1 MRGVFGGR
9 REGEGHL
16 AGKWRS
22 PQVQKGEER
31 RRAGFR
37 IDLPVGIGTFH

>member
-9 REGEGHL
+9 REGHL

-22 PQVQKGEER
+22 PQVQEGEER
-31 RRAGFR
+31 KKSGFQ
-37 IDLPVGIGTFH
+37 D